1 MARAAKNKV
10 KTITQVKSEQ
20 PCQNKRQALSQI
32 RRIKWNIDFRS
43 ENQHHFWKTI
53 DTNDVTFCAGPAG
66 CGKTFLSVYY
76 ALQML
81 AQKKFESIILT
92 KPLVEAG
99 GEKLGFLPGDVDEKT
114 EPFMMSFYYNMEQI
128 VGKQRLDVLRDSGVI
143 KVIPLA
149 YMRGLTL
156 TNTCVILDEA
166 QNTLPIQIKTFLT
179 RIGQGSK
186 FIVNG
191 DLLQTDIHHENG
203 LEDSIKRLVGVRGL
217 GMSRFTSEDIVRHPI
232 VADVL
237 ERYSDD
243 WKVSHDSAEA
253 TMSNYIENGQGF
265 AIKVRDK
272 ILKHYN

>member
-1 MARAAKNKV
+1 MARAAKHKV
-10 KTITQVKSEQ
+10 KTITQVKSDQ

-32 RRIKWNIDFRS
+32 RRIRWNIDFRS

-53 DTNDVTFCAGPAG
+53 DTNDITFCAGPAG
-66 CGKTFLSVYY
+66 CGKTFISVYY

-128 VGKQRLDVLRDSGVI
+128 IGKQRLDVLRDTGVI

-166 QNTLPIQIKTFLT
+166 QNTLPIQIKPFLT

-203 LEDSIKRLVGVRGL
+203 LEDSIKRLVGVPGL
-217 GMSRFTSEDIVRHPI
+217 GMSRFTSEDIVRHHI
-232 VADVL
+232 VASVL

-253 TMSNYIENGQGF
+253 TMSNYIENGQAF

>member
-1 MARAAKNKV
+1 MARAKSRV
-10 KTITQVKSEQ
+10 KTVTQVKSEQ
-20 PCQNKRQALSQI
+20 PCSNKRQALSQLK
-32 RRIKWNIDFRS
+32 RIKWNLDFRS
-43 ENQHHFWKTI
+43 SNQKHFWETI
-53 DTNDVTFCAGPAG
+53 ERNDITFCAGPAG

-128 VGKQRLDVLRDSGVI
+128 IGKQRLDVLRDSGVI

-203 LEDSIKRLVGVRGL
+203 LEDSIKRLIGVRGL
-217 GMSRFTSEDIVRHPI
+217 GMSRFTNEDIVRHPI
-232 VADVL
+232 VGDVL
-237 ERYSDD
+237 SRYAPD
-243 WKVSHDSAEA
+243 WKVSHDSAET
-253 TMSNYIENGQGF
+253 TMSNYIENGQAF
-265 AIKVRDK
+265 AVKVRDK
-272 ILKHYN
+272 INKYYN

>member
-1 MARAAKNKV
+1 MPRAAKNKV

-53 DTNDVTFCAGPAG
+53 DTNDVTVCAGPAG

>member
-1 MARAAKNKV
+1 MARATKNKV

-53 DTNDVTFCAGPAG
+53 DANDITFCAGPAG

>member
-1 MARAAKNKV
+1 MARATKNKV

-32 RRIKWNIDFRS
+32 KRIKWNIDFRS

-53 DTNDVTFCAGPAG
+53 DNNDITFCAGPAG

-128 VGKQRLDVLRDSGVI
+128 IGKQRLDVLRDTGVI

-232 VADVL
+232 VKDVL
-237 ERYSDD
+237 SRYAPD

-253 TMSNYIENGQGF
+253 TMSNYIENGQAF